1 MSFLIKIISLL
12 IFFNLLVGCQTT
24 TQVAGCQNSVALGYG
39 VFQASELSCT
49 YDSDFT
55 RGTSTA
61 TSKARNNKY
70 NTYNNVQTIVHP
82 NMYYRLKPIKDYDFK
97 AGFYYIKL
105 KNHCFEGRVNNDQ
118 VVTFYKVCKNN
129 YEQFTHD
136 EVKMMIEKRYELTS
150 HNSSS
155 QKSSSG
161 SLNINYDKC
170 KKLGFS
176 QGTVSFNKC
185 LNNLSK

>member
-1 MSFLIKIISLL
+1 MKYYFLKLSLIIFLS
-12 IFFNLLVGCQTT
+12 GCQST

-39 VFQASELSCT
+39 VFQVGDLRCT
-49 YDSDFT
+49 YNSDFT
-55 RGTSTA
+55 RGTSIA

-70 NTYNNVQTIVHP
+70 NSSNRVQTIVHP
-82 NMYYRLKPIKDYDFK
+82 NMYYNLKPIKDYDFK

-105 KNHCFEGRVNNDQ
+105 KNHCFDGRVQNEQ
-118 VVTFYKVCKNN
+118 VITYYSVCKNN
-129 YEQFTHD
+129 NKPFTHD
-136 EVKMMIEKRYELTS
+136 EVKRMIEKRYEFAS

-170 KKLGFS
+170 KKLGFNE
-176 QGTVSFNKC
+176 GTVSFNKC
-185 LNNLSK
+185 LSNLSK